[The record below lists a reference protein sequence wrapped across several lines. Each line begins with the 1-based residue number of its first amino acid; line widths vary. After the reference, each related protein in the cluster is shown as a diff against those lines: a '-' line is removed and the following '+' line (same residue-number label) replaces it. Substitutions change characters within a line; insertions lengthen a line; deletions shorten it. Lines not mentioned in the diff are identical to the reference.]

1 MPSLGEIQQTKTF
14 DQQNNQLP
22 IDLLTKLSY
31 IRMGISHGQAI
42 GYSSNDFQDLQQVL
56 VTGSP
61 EAVEQHWYDHQQIEH
76 VDLTNVRCSR

>member
-1 MPSLGEIQQTKTF
+1 
-14 DQQNNQLP
+14 
-22 IDLLTKLSY
+22 
-31 IRMGISHGQAI
+31 MGISHGQAI